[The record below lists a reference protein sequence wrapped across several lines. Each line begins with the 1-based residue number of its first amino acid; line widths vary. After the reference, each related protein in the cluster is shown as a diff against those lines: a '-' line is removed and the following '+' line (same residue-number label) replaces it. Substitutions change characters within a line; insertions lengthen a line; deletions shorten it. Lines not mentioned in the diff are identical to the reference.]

1 MKSSPLIDIF
11 VGLRNYPWLVALQQ
25 SQRPFRSARQRSIQD
40 SSNLQIPKNKHR
52 HFCPLEL
59 NVYLKTPQMSI
70 TPENLRPND
79 RDNGIVQLKIFE
91 NQQGVF
97 LKQHKKYPK

>member
-70 TPENLRPND
+70 TPHYSMRHNERYLRFF
-79 RDNGIVQLKIFE
+79 RE
-91 NQQGVF
+91 
-97 LKQHKKYPK
+97 